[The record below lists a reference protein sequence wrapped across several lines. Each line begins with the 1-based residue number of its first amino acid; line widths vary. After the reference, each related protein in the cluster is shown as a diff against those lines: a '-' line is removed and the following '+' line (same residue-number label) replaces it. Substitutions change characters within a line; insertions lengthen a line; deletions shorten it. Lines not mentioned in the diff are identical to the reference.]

1 MITLSNAIDEL
12 RRIAEEAESE
22 GFFSMDDIIDLTD
35 DLEKAFVKGAEI
47 IIPRVN
53 RSVVSRNLI
62 GSMRMDRKR
71 RKRKRSPKQKLLDD
85 MANKKYQAYKKKS
98 PRGKKT
104 YIDIRSQ
111 VSRSREYKRKASK
124 L

>member
-1 MITLSNAIDEL
+1 MITLFNAIDEL
-12 RRIAEEAESE
+12 RRIAEEADE
-22 GFFSMDDIIDLTD
+22 GFFSMDDIVDLTN
-35 DLEKAFVKGAEI
+35 DLEKALNRGAEI
-47 IIPRVN
+47 IVPRVN
-53 RSVVSRNLI
+53 RSVVSRNLV
-62 GSMRMDRKR
+62 GQMRMDRKR

-98 PRGKKT
+98 PKGKKT

-111 VSRSREYKRKASK
+111 VSRSREYKRRANK